1 MKKSHLPVT
10 VKDLTNY
17 WCRTLG
23 IQSKDLGCGIKF
35 TDTGVQL
42 DSQSTHA
49 QIDDVIV
56 LIKFLQEYLNELPNS
71 HRIRLHM
78 LWHWVY
84 TEKKALTKRNHRQLK
99 RFTRQ
104 LENRRFQ
111 KQQAKQKAREKI
123 KALKNPAI

>member
-23 IQSKDLGCGIKF
+23 IQSKDIGCGIKF

-56 LIKFLQEYLNELPNS
+56 LIKFLQEYLNELPNAS
-71 HRIRLHM
+71 RIRLHTI
-78 LWHWVY
+78 WHWVY

-99 RFTRQ
+99 RLTRQ
-104 LENRRFQ
+104 LENRRWQ

>member
-1 MKKSHLPVT
+1 MKKSHSPVT
-10 VKDLTNY
+10 VQDLTNY

-23 IQSKDLGCGIKF
+23 IHSKDLGCGIKF
-35 TDTGVQL
+35 TNTGIEL

-71 HRIRLHM
+71 HRIRLHT

-84 TEKKALTKRNHRQLK
+84 TEKKTLTKRNHRQLK
-99 RFTRQ
+99 RLTRQ